1 MKIFSIHADGFRDYL
16 GFDEGN
22 GQRRDGSA
30 HRHNVDQVA
39 KETTRT
45 GISAAESKYG
55 VRYLI
60 LLALPYFDTVL
71 FTVVDV
77 MHNLFLGTVK
87 RLFQLWLTND
97 ILS

>member
-1 MKIFSIHADGFRDYL
+1 M
-16 GFDEGN
+16 FDEGN
-22 GQRRDGSA
+22 WQRRDGSA

-55 VRYLI
+55 VRYSI
-60 LLALPYFDTVL
+60 LLALPYFDAVQ

-77 MHNLFLGTVK
+77 MHNLF
-87 RLFQLWLTND
+87 
-97 ILS
+97 